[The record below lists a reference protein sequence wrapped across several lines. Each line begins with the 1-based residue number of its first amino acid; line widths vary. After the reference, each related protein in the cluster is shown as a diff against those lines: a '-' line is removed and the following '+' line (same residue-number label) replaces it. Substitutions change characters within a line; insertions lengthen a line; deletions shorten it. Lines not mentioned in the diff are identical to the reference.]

1 MNLTYFC
8 ESNTTQIKE
17 QVAEPT
23 KKKKKKKQEIEL
35 DQFRR
40 KKKMKKKMNE
50 WAKSFFQF

>member
-50 WAKSFFQF
+50 